1 MAAPRRSV
9 GDPTFGGPGYALV
22 ERTLR
27 TIQRYEMV
35 TPGDNVVVAFS
46 GGPDST
52 CLLDVMAR
60 LQDKLDVSLVVA
72 HVDHRLS
79 EGSAEISARV
89 AHAAAEAGFEV
100 HLAKAPDLSGPNLH
114 ARARDFRYEF
124 MDIIATKEGARRIA
138 TGHTLDDRVETLL
151 ARLIHGSGTSGL
163 AGIPPV
169 GENRIRPLI
178 ESRRNETRTYC
189 EECGLDFVD
198 DPANEDP
205 RFDRSSIRSDLVAAV
220 ENRWG
225 DGAVRAMAK
234 SAERLLEDAGTLDD
248 LATKLYAGLAQT
260 ADDGVRLDRKQLDA
274 MARAFK
280 RRMLEA
286 AVGRVRDRA
295 GGIDAALDALER
307 PDAAAPG
314 ARFAVASGIEIE
326 VHSDHVL
333 VRGRQPE
340 ETPH

>member
-1 MAAPRRSV
+1 MPRRAL

-27 TIQRYEMV
+27 TILGYEMV
-35 TPGDNVVVAFS
+35 APGDTVVVAFS

-60 LQDKLDVSLVVA
+60 LQDKLDISLVVA

-79 EGSAEISARV
+79 EESSEISARV
-89 AHAAAEAGFEV
+89 AHAAAQAGFEV
-100 HLAKAPDLSGPNLH
+100 HLAKAPDLSGANLH

-124 MDIIATKEGARRIA
+124 MDIVASKEGAQSIA

-151 ARLIHGSGTSGL
+151 ARLIHGAGTSGL
-163 AGIPPV
+163 AGIPPTV
-169 GENRIRPLI
+169 ENRIRPLI
-178 ESRRNETRTYC
+178 ESRRNETRAYC

-205 RFDRSSIRSDLVAAV
+205 RFDRSSIRSDLVAAI
-220 ENRWG
+220 EKRWG

-234 SAERLLEDAGTLDD
+234 SSERLHEDARTLDD

-260 ADDGVRLDRKQLDA
+260 TEAGVRLDREQLDA

-280 RRMLEA
+280 RRMLEL
-286 AVGRVRDRA
+286 AVGRIRDRA
-295 GGIDAALDALER
+295 GGIDAAVDALEA

-314 ARFAVASGIEIE
+314 ALFAVTSGIEIE
-326 VHSDHVL
+326 VHPDHVL
-333 VRGRQPE
+333 VRGPHPE
-340 ETPH
+340 EAN